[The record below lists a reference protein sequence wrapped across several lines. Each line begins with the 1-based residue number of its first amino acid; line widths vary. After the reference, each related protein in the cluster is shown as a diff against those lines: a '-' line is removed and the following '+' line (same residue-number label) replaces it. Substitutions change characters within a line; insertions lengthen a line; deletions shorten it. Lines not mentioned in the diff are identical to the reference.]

1 VIRNFLFIGLGG
13 AAGSML
19 RYACSLVIG
28 QKLFPVATLLINT
41 CGSFIIGM
49 VVALSLKN
57 EAFNHN
63 WKLFLATGICG
74 GFTTFSAF
82 SLENFELLENG
93 KPMMMVLYSVA
104 SLLLGITAVWI
115 GFKLINMFSNY

>member
-1 VIRNFLFIGLGG
+1 MIQNYLLIGLGG
-13 AAGSML
+13 ALGSML
-19 RYACSLVIG
+19 RYACNFLIG
-28 QKLFPVATLLINT
+28 QKLFPVATLLVNT
-41 CGSFIIGM
+41 SGCFIIGIVM
-49 VVALSLKN
+49 ALSLKN

-82 SLENFELLENG
+82 SLENFELLQTG
-93 KPMMMVLYSVA
+93 KPMMMLLYSAA

-115 GFKLINMFSNY
+115 GFKLINMVSN